1 MMRDDSFLIAL
12 LILIAL
18 LSIAK
23 PDQKQRKSKRRILFT
38 DDDQSMEKCCDHANS
53 FGIKVV
59 KQLPFI
65 GGMVCEME
73 DGEDLKLLALNESV
87 QIEEDARVYITDS
100 NFYSTAIPTN
110 SITLT
115 GAPNIWHRTKGK
127 DISVAI
133 IDTGI
138 AKHPDLRVKG
148 GISTLG
154 DTFTDNYLD
163 DNGHGTHVAGIV
175 GANGNDRGLL
185 GMAPEVNLFAVKAL
199 DKYGS
204 GYVSDIIEGIA
215 WAVDN
220 KMHIANL
227 SLGTSERSEALRKAV
242 RRAYL
247 SSTLIVAAAGNT
259 GGTSSPGILY
269 PAKYPEVL
277 CVGSVNDKEIF
288 SKFSSYGPELDIL
301 AYGENIL
308 STYLGNSYRRE
319 TGTSM
324 AAPQITGALALLL
337 GLGYRSRDAVKA
349 LLNTAKP
356 LSLPSE
362 KRGHG
367 LLDLSTFSYR

>member
-247 SSTLIVAAAGNT
+247 SSTLIIAAAGNT

-367 LLDLSTFSYR
+367 LLDLSSFSYR